1 MAIRDLLV
9 AVLPPEGEG
18 WYCTVGLRQ
27 EGDKPPRQNFFQT
40 LTDVEAEVNTL
51 VAEKYDAYFAC
62 AKYDDPKQGRIQ
74 PNGNFIKAFWLDVDC
89 GIGKPY
95 EDQATGLDALK
106 EFCRKIKIPLPTI
119 VNSGRGIH
127 AYWRLQEVV
136 GRKEWRPVAERLKAL
151 CEDYGF
157 AADPS
162 RTADNASILRI
173 PETFNF
179 KQDPPLLVE
188 LLAVSKELP
197 FEAIKQNIGVLIAP
211 DWMPRQLNEMTQ
223 ALLGNKQSRF
233 KTIMIKTMNGQGCAQ
248 LENIAVNQDTIE
260 EPLWRAGLSIAAVC
274 VDKDEAIHRISQGH
288 PEYSPENTERKA
300 NQTKGPYTCQ
310 TFEKLNPSGCQECQ
324 HKGKIS
330 SPIQLGSEIAVAEE
344 STVVETTKAGEEEV
358 FDIPS
363 YPFPYFR
370 GKNGGVYAQFKDEA
384 GNTDAVNVY
393 EHDLYIVKRL
403 HDPSRGECIW
413 LRLHLPKDG
422 VREFAMPVI
431 DVMATEKLRDRLGW
445 HGVVGNSDQM
455 KKVMAY
461 IITFTKELQH
471 KTEVEI
477 MRNQFGWTEDNSK
490 FILGEQEISAGKVSY
505 SPPSASTGT
514 ISEFLKSTGDY
525 AEWKKVIQ
533 VYNQPG
539 FEPHAFA
546 FFTAFGAPL
555 LKHLNLK
562 GAIINL
568 INNTSGTGKST
579 ILKACNSVWG
589 HPEELM
595 MQWKDTINSI
605 IHRMGVLNNLPA
617 TIDEITKLSG
627 DAFSDL
633 AYSLSQGRGKNRMK
647 QHDNAERINHTKWA
661 TIALCSSNASF
672 YDKLSAL
679 KSTPDGEFMRLL
691 EYRIDLTSNLTK
703 EEADAIFGKLYG
715 NYGHAGV
722 EYAKYLVSD
731 LEEAIDLVLQIQQ
744 RLDKAIGLTSR
755 ERFWSAVVACNI
767 AGALIAKDLGIIDFD
782 VKRVYDW
789 ILKELVVMR
798 NEVKTPLGTQS
809 SIINEFINEHRASVL
824 VINNEVDSRSGME
837 QLPIVEPKFNDLFI
851 RIEPDTKKMFINAKQ
866 LRTYCSD
873 QQVTL
878 KDILKGLE
886 IDKAYLGHTKK
897 RLSKGT
903 KVASGPVDVHIFDL
917 SSHHF
922 EDAELYI
929 QAAKSVPDADPRAKL
944 QS

>member
-27 EGDKPPRQNFFQT
+27 DAARPRQNFFQT
-40 LTDVEAEVNTL
+40 LADVEAEINTL

-74 PNGNFIKAFWLDVDC
+74 PNGNLIKAFWIDVDC
-89 GIGKPY
+89 GVGKPY
-95 EDQATGLDALK
+95 EDQAAGLIALK
-106 EFCRKIKIPLPTI
+106 EFCGKVNVPLPTI

-136 GRKEWRPVAERLKAL
+136 NRKDWKPVAERLKAL
-151 CEDYGF
+151 CEDHGF

-162 RTADNASILRI
+162 RTADNASILRV

-179 KQDPPLLVE
+179 KQEPPLPVE

-248 LENIAVNQDTIE
+248 LENIAVNQDSIE
-260 EPLWRAGLSIAAVC
+260 EPLWRAGLSVAAVC
-274 VDKDEAIHRISQGH
+274 VDRDEAIHKISQGH

-310 TFEKLNPSGCQECQ
+310 TFEKLNPQGCEGCK
-324 HKGKIS
+324 HKGNIS
-330 SPIQLGSEIAVAEE
+330 SPVQLGSEIAAAETNVIAE
-344 STVVETTKAGEEEV
+344 VTETGQKEI
-358 FDIPS
+358 FDIPT

-370 GKNGGVYAQFKDEA
+370 GKNGGVYIEFKDEE
-384 GNTDAVNVY
+384 GNVDAANIY

-422 VREFAMPVI
+422 LREFAMPVI
-431 DVMATEKLRDRLGW
+431 DVMATEKLRERLGW
-445 HGVVGNSDQM
+445 HGVVGNSEQM

-471 KTEVEI
+471 RSEVEI
-477 MRNQFGWTEDNSK
+477 MRNQFGWTDDNSK
-490 FILGEQEISAGKVSY
+490 FILGDQEISATKVSY

-514 ISEFLKSTGDY
+514 ISEFLKPTGNY
-525 AEWKKVIQ
+525 AEWQKVIQ
-533 VYNQPG
+533 IYNQPG

-627 DAFSDL
+627 DTFSDL

-647 QHDNAERINHTKWA
+647 QHDNAERVNHTKWA

-672 YDKLSAL
+672 YDKLSSL

-691 EYRIDLTSNLTK
+691 EYKIDLTNNLTK
-703 EEADAIFGKLYG
+703 EEADAIFSKLYG

-731 LEEAIDLVLQIQQ
+731 LEEAVDLVMQVQQ
-744 RLDKAIGLTSR
+744 RLDKAVGLTSR
-755 ERFWSAVVACNI
+755 ERFWSAVIACNI
-767 AGALIAKDLGIIDFD
+767 AGALIAKDLKIIDFD

-789 ILKELVVMR
+789 IVKEVAIMR
-798 NEVKTPLGTQS
+798 NEVRAPSASQS
-809 SIINEFINEHRASVL
+809 SVINEFINEHRASVL

-866 LRTYCSD
+866 LRAYCSE
-873 QQVTL
+873 QQITL
-878 KDILKGLE
+878 KEILKGLE
-886 IDKAYLGHTKK
+886 ADKAYLGHTKK

-917 SSHHF
+917 TSHHF
-922 EDAELYI
+922 EDAESYI
-929 QAAKSVPDADPRAKL
+929 QAAKSVPDVDPRAEL